1 MLLTG
6 FMPNVL
12 ASKGQAGRE
21 KVVSAFE
28 QYFASG
34 GHENGS
40 GLAKA
45 RLQVLKQNIRPTDIA
60 RFECVN
66 GIAILSNSVPTT
78 FWTLYH
84 IFSDPA
90 ILEIV
95 REQLSIILSTQEN
108 KDGTIS
114 RTIDLGRIKE
124 VPILSS
130 ILQES
135 LRYRSSGVGSRML
148 LEDVVLENRYLLK
161 KGSFLIIPSRE
172 LHFDPQAWGSQV
184 DDFNPYRFLKSHSSS
199 KTPSVAFRGF
209 GGGVNSCPGKAFA
222 TSEIT
227 ALIAIFVLRYDMKP
241 AAGSQWIDP
250 GQDFTNM
257 SLAIA
262 PPKKKVIVDIVP
274 RKGLEGG
281 PWAFRF

>member
-6 FMPNVL
+6 FMPSVL
-12 ASKGQAGRE
+12 ASKGHAGRE

-28 QYFASG
+28 HYFASG
-34 GHENGS
+34 GHEDGS

-45 RLQVLKQNIRPTDIA
+45 RLQVLKRDVKPNDIA

-84 IFSDPA
+84 IFSDPT

-95 REQLSIILSTQEN
+95 REQLSNILSIQDS
-108 KDGTIS
+108 KDGTTT

-172 LHFDPQAWGSQV
+172 LHFNHQAWGSQV
-184 DDFNPYRFLKSHSSS
+184 DDFNSARFVKSHLHS

-227 ALIAIFVLRYDMKP
+227 ALIALFVLRYDMKP
-241 AAGSQWIDP
+241 ATGSQWVDP
-250 GQDFTNM
+250 GQNFTNM

-274 RKGLEGG
+274 RRGLEGG
-281 PWAFRF
+281 IWAFKF